1 MKKDPQPRSS
11 CFASAPRNHYLRKLD
26 ITLDAVH
33 GLYITDNACPRQQ
46 LRGLGASYQHTFGL
60 VGQDMLIEKRS
71 CVNCRPSC

>member
-1 MKKDPQPRSS
+1 MILSLVHHVSQALHAILKFK
-11 CFASAPRNHYLRKLD
+11 KLD

-60 VGQDMLIEKRS
+60 VGQDMPIEKRS